1 MGTIHLILRKA
12 EKIYINIRMQLGEYI
27 ISARGSLEPLSL
39 TYSVKEMY
47 NSIAVMYKQGWSA
60 QCVLRYTPSRS
71 LFQTH

>member
-1 MGTIHLILRKA
+1 MGTIHIILRKA
-12 EKIYINIRMQLGEYI
+12 EKIYINIRMQLGAKI
-27 ISARGSLEPLSL
+27 ISDRGSLEPLSL

-47 NSIAVMYKQGWSA
+47 NRIAVMYKQGRPA